1 MSSPSSVG
9 SDCLSAM
16 SLTASLPNRAQPH
29 FLGARPWGKRH
40 ARIRSAM
47 DAPEESTELSF
58 GVASMD
64 REHAGQV
71 GLLNDLKAA
80 VRSGADDSLVYA
92 LLNELVEH
100 TNLHFLSEQL
110 SMRLHAYEAYE
121 SHFLE
126 HQRLLAEVQNLKR
139 SLATG
144 TATDRHSLI
153 EALRSWLLVHIQT
166 ADKTLAEYLSTRA
179 AQQAREEPT

>member
-1 MSSPSSVG
+1 MNA
-9 SDCLSAM
+9 L
-16 SLTASLPNRAQPH
+16 
-29 FLGARPWGKRH
+29 K
-40 ARIRSAM
+40 
-47 DAPEESTELSF
+47 ESTERY
-58 GVASMD
+58 GNASME
-64 REHAGQV
+64 REHAGQLN
-71 GLLNDLKAA
+71 LLNDLKAA
-80 VRSGADDSLVYA
+80 VRGGAPDTLVDT

-110 SMRLHAYEAYE
+110 AMKLHAYESYE

-126 HQRLLAEVQNLKR
+126 HERLLVEVQNLKS

-144 TATDRHSLI
+144 TAMDKQGLI

-179 AQQAREEPT
+179 SRQGT

>member
-1 MSSPSSVG
+1 M
-9 SDCLSAM
+9 
-16 SLTASLPNRAQPH
+16 
-29 FLGARPWGKRH
+29 H
-40 ARIRSAM
+40 AL
-47 DAPEESTELSF
+47 EESTELSY
-58 GVASMD
+58 GIASMD
-64 REHAGQV
+64 REHAGQL

-80 VRSGADDSLVYA
+80 VRSGADDSVVYA

-110 SMRLHAYEAYE
+110 AMRLHAYEAYE

-126 HQRLLAEVQNLKR
+126 HERLLVEVQNLKR

-144 TATDRHSLI
+144 TATDRHGLI

-166 ADKTLAEYLSTRA
+166 ADKTLAEYLSTHA
-179 AQQAREEPT
+179 AQQVREEP

>member
-1 MSSPSSVG
+1 MG
-9 SDCLSAM
+9 AM
-16 SLTASLPNRAQPH
+16 
-29 FLGARPWGKRH
+29 
-40 ARIRSAM
+40 
-47 DAPEESTELSF
+47 EESTELSF
-58 GVASMD
+58 GIASMD
-64 REHAGQV
+64 REHSDQL

-80 VRSGADDSLVYA
+80 VRGGADDSLVYA

-110 SMRLHAYEAYE
+110 AMKLHAYEAYE
-121 SHFLE
+121 SHSLE

-139 SLATG
+139 SLAAG
-144 TATDRHSLI
+144 TATDKQSLI

-179 AQQAREEPT
+179 AQQASEAP